1 MITSMGNTLEMPC
14 GRASV
19 DRICRYIMSITAH
32 SLIYKTLTSLP
43 QASLQHLL
51 LLHAATQQRLK
62 ISCGMQQIP

>member
-14 GRASV
+14 GCASV
-19 DRICRYIMSITAH
+19 GRICRYIMSITAH

-43 QASLQHLL
+43 QASLHLL